1 MIWSEYRDTL
11 GENSKSW
18 LWILYNNESRVPCGG
33 DNENEDGEE
42 LDENGDGDQPQE
54 RCFEVQGG
62 PADDVEGHKVSW

>member
-11 GENSKSW
+11 GEFSKSW
-18 LWILYNNESRVPCGG
+18 YNNAPITIKVPCGA